1 MLKEMWHNNAEYE
14 PNHAVLRRFKIIY
27 KEGTTSGTYIT
38 PLDYNDGTLPKAQ
51 SLITVLTLVDLRQ
64 DVWKKAFPDVK

>member
-1 MLKEMWHNNAEYE
+1 MFNCSDAIFIAPLI
-14 PNHAVLRRFKIIY
+14 KIIY
-27 KEGTTSGTYIT
+27 KEGIMPGAYIT

-64 DVWKKAFPDVK
+64 DIWKKAFPDVK